1 MKYQEKNNCILL
13 HSLWFVLYIIVMV
26 FVYINEDT
34 QVSKLDKTTSYSSK
48 SFLSQYTFQSKK
60 KFTHIKSKTLIK
72 LKISLANV
80 KISIH
85 NECFKTFSGNIAWW
99 DLYALS
105 SCNVEEQIS
114 INIVKS

>member
-1 MKYQEKNNCILL
+1 MRTLKCQNWIRQ
-13 HSLWFVLYIIVMV
+13 HHTQASL
-26 FVYINEDT
+26 
-34 QVSKLDKTTSYSSK
+34 
-48 SFLSQYTFQSKK
+48 FLSQYTFQSKK

-85 NECFKTFSGNIAWW
+85 NECFKTFSGNIAWL

-105 SCNVEEQIS
+105 SWNVEKQIS
-114 INIVKS
+114 INTVTS